1 MIITFVNS
9 LLPSHDD
16 IDDVNVNV
24 DVVVANNLIS
34 GIDDISILYTFS
46 TLDYL
51 LKDVRVIYLKDIEIS
66 IKPLIFISAKEGDM
80 TSVPRWISIILSK
93 QGVVEIHDDDQL
105 SYIKR
110 ALNRERISPSH
121 EVSTIEPDFYARV
134 NNYLRTIEDKDRES
148 LIVSLN
154 PFIASRLQKIVKLSA
169 SSPLV
174 PELEEK
180 LSSEEKLLY
189 ENFHKMTSDFKKLV
203 LKIE

>member
-1 MIITFVNS
+1 
-9 LLPSHDD
+9 
-16 IDDVNVNV
+16 
-24 DVVVANNLIS
+24 
-34 GIDDISILYTFS
+34 
-46 TLDYL
+46 
-51 LKDVRVIYLKDIEIS
+51 
-66 IKPLIFISAKEGDM
+66 
-80 TSVPRWISIILSK
+80 LSE

-134 NNYLRTIEDKDRES
+134 NNYLRTIAEKDRES

-189 ENFHKMTSDFKKLV
+189 ENFHKMTSNFKKLV

>member
-1 MIITFVNS
+1 MS
-9 LLPSHDD
+9 LLLDSNINKLFHDLDD
-16 IDDVNVNV
+16 IL
-24 DVVVANNLIS
+24 LI
-34 GIDDISILYTFS
+34 YTFS

-66 IKPLIFISAKEGDM
+66 VTSIFIDAKEGDM
-80 TSVPRWISIILSK
+80 TSIPRWLSIILNEH
-93 QGVVEIHDDDQL
+93 GLVEIHDEDHL

-121 EVSTIEPDFYARV
+121 ALSSIDPDFYVRV
-134 NNYLRTIEDKDRES
+134 NNYLRNIEKNEQES

-174 PELEEK
+174 SEIEEK
-180 LSSEEKLLY
+180 LSFEERLLY
-189 ENFHKMTSDFKKLV
+189 DHFHKMTSNFKKLV
-203 LKIE
+203 LEID

>member
-16 IDDVNVNV
+16 IDDVNAG
-24 DVVVANNLIS
+24 VANNLIS

-46 TLDYL
+46 TLEYL

-66 IKPLIFISAKEGDM
+66 IRPLIFISAKEGDM
-80 TSVPRWISIILSK
+80 TSVPRWISIILSE

-110 ALNRERISPSH
+110 ALNRERISPNH

-189 ENFHKMTSDFKKLV
+189 ENFHNMTSSFKKLV

>member
-16 IDDVNVNV
+16 IDEVNAG
-24 DVVVANNLIS
+24 VANNLIS

-46 TLDYL
+46 TLEYL

-66 IKPLIFISAKEGDM
+66 IRPLIFISAKEGDM
-80 TSVPRWISIILSK
+80 TSVPRWISIILSE

-110 ALNRERISPSH
+110 ALNRERISPNH

-189 ENFHKMTSDFKKLV
+189 ENFHNMTSNFKKLV